1 MEILVRRRKQFWHSF
16 ICASFRDDGGDMSPT
31 EQTDWRALGSAAQMA
46 ATAMQTAQAAQQTAL
61 QGAVAWIADV
71 DITYSGLLAL
81 NLAPK
86 VKTFDVAAAKAGDRV
101 YVHPR
106 AEPTLTGVNVVGGI
120 LLQSTGS
127 TFADGKVDVY
137 HVIPAIG
144 VGQTLIIPVK
154 LVGYRPP
161 AST

>member
-1 MEILVRRRKQFWHSF
+1 
-16 ICASFRDDGGDMSPT
+16 MSPT
-31 EQTDWRALGSAAQMA
+31 EQTDWRALGPAAQMA
-46 ATAMQTAQAAQQTAL
+46 ATALQAAQAAQQAAL

-71 DITYSGLLAL
+71 DITYIGLLAL

-86 VKTFDVAAAKAGDRV
+86 VKTFDVPAAKAGDRV

-106 AEPTLTGVNVVGGI
+106 AVATLAGINVLGGI

-127 TFADGKVDVY
+127 TFVDGKVDVY
-137 HVIPAIG
+137 HVIPAVG
-144 VGQTLIIPVK
+144 VAQTLTIPIK
-154 LVGYRPP
+154 LVGYRP